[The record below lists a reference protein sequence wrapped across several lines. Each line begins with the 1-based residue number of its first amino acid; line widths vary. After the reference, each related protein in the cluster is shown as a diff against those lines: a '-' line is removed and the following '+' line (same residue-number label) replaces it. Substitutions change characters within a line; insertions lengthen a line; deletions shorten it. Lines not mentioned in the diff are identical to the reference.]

1 MQYQAQV
8 ADVRQEVK
16 IVDERVNHFLKEI
29 AMINLFNLRHEN

>member
-16 IVDERVNHFLKEI
+16 IVDERVNHFLRNSNDKFI
-29 AMINLFNLRHEN
+29 